1 MESLYHNPIL
11 TVFLSLLAIIIIG
24 NSGLQLYM
32 LNAPPVVIEKEF
44 AHNGAT
50 GCLHWALP
58 IIYINPTDPPTT
70 SRVLR
75 HEYQHYMQKAI
86 LSPLVFNIAYCLEDA
101 LHGYDG
107 NWFELDAYRAE
118 GDGLEFKVF
127 DWNLKGMME
136 VRPWTK

>member
-1 MESLYHNPIL
+1 MDTLYHNPIL
-11 TVFLSLLAIIIIG
+11 TAILTIAAFLLIA
-24 NSGLQLYM
+24 NSGLQIYM
-32 LNAPPVVIEKEF
+32 LNAPPVVVEREINY
-44 AHNGAT
+44 NGAA

-58 IIYINPTDPPTT
+58 VIYINPTDPPTT

-75 HEYQHYMQKAI
+75 HEYQHYMQKAV

-107 NWFELDAYRAE
+107 NWFELDAYAAE
-118 GDGLEFKVF
+118 NDGLEFNVF
-127 DWNLKGMME
+127 DWNSKGMME

>member
-1 MESLYHNPIL
+1 MDTLYHNPIL
-11 TVFLSLLAIIIIG
+11 TAILTIAAFLLIA
-24 NSGLQLYM
+24 NSGLQIYM
-32 LNAPPVVIEKEF
+32 LNAPPVVVEREINY
-44 AHNGAT
+44 NGAA

-58 IIYINPTDPPTT
+58 VIFVNPTDPPTT

-107 NWFELDAYRAE
+107 NWFELDAYGAE
-118 GDGLEFKVF
+118 GDGLEFEVF
-127 DWNLKGMME
+127 DWNSKGMME